1 MMPQFSLKRSYQFY
15 GLVFLAVTLLINM
28 IIPLCMMCTGMFSM
42 HQVTLRNAGQ
52 TAELMF
58 RNGLTE
64 LTTDNIHIYANWHQV
79 PDRIK
84 ALNNYQVPDEST
96 GIIYEHEDGPYV
108 DALTVH
114 ISEDGRPLYMWL
126 HYDVTHDLK
135 FAPKNMTAIL
145 LLVVMTFGVVASLA
159 FHMQKKVIN
168 PVHKISQA
176 IKQHDWQSNK
186 DFSFPKQGYAEL
198 QSIVDALK
206 NSLQQL
212 QQTQQRE
219 LDFLRFASHELRTPV
234 AICQSS
240 FELLSLQQG
249 KLEGPLKSANQATS
263 QMKSLIETLLWL
275 TNKTSTHLQPKQ
287 VNPAQLLALLAAE
300 QEYAQDKP
308 GQVVIDSSET
318 PLTLLV
324 EPLTIM
330 LNNLIRNAL
339 EHGDSEVL
347 ITQREGLFTVSNP
360 IRAHDTMG
368 FGLGLTLVSRLA
380 DQLNWVFSS
389 HIQDNRFIATLKVD
403 APRKSEH

>member
-42 HQVTLRNAGQ
+42 HKVTLHNAGQ
-52 TAELMF
+52 AAEVLF
-58 RNGLTE
+58 RNGMTE
-64 LTTDNIHIYANWHQV
+64 VTTDNIRIYANWHQV

-84 ALNNYQVPDEST
+84 ALNDYQTPDKDT
-96 GIIYEHEDGPYV
+96 GIVYEHEDGPYV

-114 ISEDGRPLYMWL
+114 ITEDGRPLYMWL
-126 HYDVTHDLK
+126 HYDVTHDLT

-198 QSIVDALK
+198 QAIVDALK

-240 FELLSLQQG
+240 FELITLQQG
-249 KLEGPLKSANQATS
+249 KLEGPLKAASQATS

-275 TNKTSTHLQPKQ
+275 TNKTSTNLEPKQ
-287 VNPAQLLALLAAE
+287 INPDALLKQLSAE
-300 QEYAQDKP
+300 QEYAQDKA
-308 GQVVIDSSET
+308 GVVSIQSSDA

-339 EHGDSEVL
+339 EHGDTQVS
-347 ITQREGLFTVSNP
+347 ITQQDGLFTVSNP

-368 FGLGLTLVSRLA
+368 FGLGLMLVSRLA
-380 DQLNWVFSS
+380 NQLNWTFTS
-389 HIQDNRFIATLKVD
+389 HIEGNQFVASLKVD
-403 APRKSEH
+403 TAPNSGH